1 MVKGGGR
8 RSYVRDNRGR
18 FASTP
23 GGSGSK
29 KPAKGRSASTGR
41 PQPRTFRQR
50 QQASLDRRPGQGG
63 YLGKATR
70 EAKAKL
76 RASKAKLKTNA
87 TPQQRAAVTRAAIR
101 AEGASPVTR
110 MRRAAAAGVLRGVKM
125 TRAQGRRVKPGQAAQ
140 APQVTPVKPQRQA
153 NPLARMATIGRK
165 RVRLTGRLINMNARS
180 PVQFQPPPKKQD
192 NPFGT
197 KDQTKNRN
205 LQIALDWLKSKGYGD
220 AVLMK
225 KGAVNGMQTTAMVI
239 PKGGYYKTLDGKYVV
254 NRNEKPVLALN
265 AAANYWRNP
274 GKHRREARRSG
285 WSSTSSPVGT
295 LLHEIAH
302 MKDSKVEQN
311 ARIYGSNPYM
321 LPMRGGQRPT
331 GLAGIW
337 RRVSQYASRTQAEFI
352 AETSAGLQSGRK
364 YDREVMRT
372 YRQAMGLS
380 ASPPARMRSRLPRR
394 RKPKA

>member
-1 MVKGGGR
+1 MAKGGGR
-8 RSYVRDNRGR
+8 RSYVRDGRGR

-23 GGSGSK
+23 GGSSGGK

-110 MRRAAAAGVLRGVKM
+110 MRRAAPAGVLKGVKAA
-125 TRAQGRRVKPGQAAQ
+125 RAQGRRVKPGKAQ
-140 APQVTPVKPQRQA
+140 APQPPQKQQG

-180 PVQFQPPPKKQD
+180 PVQFQPPPKNQE

-197 KDQTKNRN
+197 KDQTMVKGIQAGLRWLSAKGFTGGTFKQGKRKYSGQAAARMMTVFGGIKWNR
-205 LQIALDWLKSKGYGD
+205 D
-220 AVLMK
+220 
-225 KGAVNGMQTTAMVI
+225 
-239 PKGGYYKTLDGKYVV
+239 GGYT
-254 NRNEKPVLALN
+254 PVPPSQQIQLN
-265 AAANYWRNP
+265 QISSFWKNP
-274 GKHRREARRSG
+274 GKRARENRRSG
-285 WSSTSSPVGT
+285 WWSTSSPVGA
-295 LLHEIAH
+295 LYHEIGH
-302 MKDSKVEQN
+302 LRDPKLKQEQGRWAGGLSPWLN
-311 ARIYGSNPYM
+311 NYGP
-321 LPMRGGQRPT
+321 RGDT
-331 GLAGIW
+331 KKSLAS
-337 RRVSQYASRTQAEFI
+337 RVSGYAATSPAEFI
-352 AETSAGLQSGRK
+352 AETYAGLRTGRK
-364 YDREVMRT
+364 YDREVMAA
-372 YRQAMGLS
+372 YREAMGLP
-380 ASPPARMRSRLPRR
+380 AKPPARMRSRLPRR
-394 RKPKA
+394 RKPKP